1 MKKILLLASA
11 VAMATIL
18 FPACN
23 EIKGIANAMDSLA
36 NDSAANIEA
45 SIEDE
50 DSLQAEEAAE
60 EDAMDIEYATEEDGD
75 VWTLISGTYFFW
87 DSENARGIYVNTDE
101 HHISIGDDDEV
112 YAITIDNSGEIVARD
127 DNDKVVFYGAMYD
140 GGNTLRGV
148 LKGKKVA
155 FYGSGD

>member
-23 EIKGIANAMDSLA
+23 EIKGIASAMDSLA

-87 DSENARGIYVNTDE
+87 DSENSQSITVSSFKGENSMTMGEDE
-101 HHISIGDDDEV
+101 YS
-112 YAITIDNSGEIVARD
+112 ITIDNSGEIVARN
-127 DNDKVVFYGAMYD
+127 DNGKVVFYGAMYD